1 MEVVKVK
8 IPNSTERSFLIKE
21 QNGLVKIS
29 LTEEQQRLMDKFKK
43 KRCR

>member
-21 QNGLVKIS
+21 QNAIGKDIIDGR
-29 LTEEQQRLMDKFKK
+29 TTTTYGQI
-43 KRCR
+43 